1 MFLPSESLYA
11 EVLRQPGLMDRLQK
25 LRVNVSGPA
34 NLSAMLNSLQM
45 GFRTLAIQQRSSEV
59 WRVLGAVKTEF
70 GRFGEA
76 LAAVRK
82 SLDSAANRLGKTETR
97 ARVMLKSLRNV
108 EALPDGQA
116 VALIAE
122 TSGDASEF
130 DDDAD
135 ADAANGLTR
144 DAAAE
149 DGVRPER

>member
-1 MFLPSESLYA
+1 
-11 EVLRQPGLMDRLQK
+11 
-25 LRVNVSGPA
+25 
-34 NLSAMLNSLQM
+34 
-45 GFRTLAIQQRSSEV
+45 
-59 WRVLGAVKTEF
+59 
-70 GRFGEA
+70 
-76 LAAVRK
+76 
-82 SLDSAANRLGKTETR
+82 LGKTETR